1 MKECFHDKLNDFCRD
16 NYNDSVD
23 FIELKE
29 KISDV
34 QIKSKQTSKISK
46 YTLQIYSFV
55 YQRIINFPKSKF
67 ELETVTTGNLFEYV
81 HKIINVKIHLHHSH
95 VTGK

>member
-1 MKECFHDKLNDFCRD
+1 MKEFSECFYDELNDFCRV
-16 NYNDSVD
+16 NCNDCVD

-55 YQRIINFPKSKF
+55 YKRIINFPKSKF
-67 ELETVTTGNLFEYV
+67 ELETVTTYV
-81 HKIINVKIHLHHSH
+81 HKIINIKIHLHHSH